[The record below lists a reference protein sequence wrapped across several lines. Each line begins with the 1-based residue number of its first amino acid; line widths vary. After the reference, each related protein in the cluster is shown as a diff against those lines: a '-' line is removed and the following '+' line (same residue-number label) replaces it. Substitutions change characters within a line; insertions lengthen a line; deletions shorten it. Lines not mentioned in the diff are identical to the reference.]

1 MDKAEV
7 ITKLK
12 ELIVTYGRI
21 VLENKSN
28 PEVYKEFTERM
39 NAVAFAVDEL
49 KNNSK
54 LVDISSEITMQDDL
68 LRDLGEKAMPYVQE
82 ELRHGLSAQIQ
93 PYVTYRQEE
102 HPQFYATTK
111 ISATITILK

>member
-12 ELIVTYGRI
+12 ELIVAYERI
-21 VLENKSN
+21 ALENEGD

-54 LVDISSEITMQDDL
+54 LS
-68 LRDLGEKAMPYVQE
+68 
-82 ELRHGLSAQIQ
+82 
-93 PYVTYRQEE
+93 
-102 HPQFYATTK
+102 
-111 ISATITILK
+111 LKR